1 MVEKDH
7 TLRDVFLLTLGK
19 ESSKEKEHYE
29 TIWFRENWESCKFYF
44 ILKLVTRIKK
54 KSSLEDGIVL
64 KENSCDARNGEQVK
78 KKIILLCVI

>member
-54 KSSLEDGIVL
+54 KSSLLKTEVL
-64 KENSCDARNGEQVK
+64 KENSCNAHNGGQVK
-78 KKIILLCVI
+78 RK